1 MNKAKLEVLP
11 KVIRL
16 IQNHANIVFVDEA
29 VFTSGQIR
37 AKYWAKAG
45 DASLKIDKAK
55 IGFRAIAVVA
65 AINLQG
71 RVVALLLREG
81 SICTSDF
88 VDFLRNLKS
97 RMRGEKTYVFLD
109 NLRINHTLII
119 ASKAQANN
127 QVLIFNASYSSQL
140 NPIERLWAIAKRQF
154 VKDCVTDVDFKQQ
167 EEIKAF
173 VKKNILEA
181 SPETLEKHVFACL
194 KLMQNDLLKLR

>member
-1 MNKAKLEVLP
+1 
-11 KVIRL
+11 
-16 IQNHANIVFVDEA
+16 
-29 VFTSGQIR
+29 
-37 AKYWAKAG
+37 
-45 DASLKIDKAK
+45 LKIDKAK

-109 NLRINHTLII
+109 NLRIHHTLII

>member
-16 IQNHANIVFVDEA
+16 IQNHAKIVFVDEA

-65 AINLQG
+65 AMYLQG
-71 RVVALLLREG
+71 RVVALVLREG

-88 VDFLRNLKS
+88 IDFLRNLKS

-109 NLRINHTLII
+109 NLRIHHTIII
-119 ASKAQANN
+119 AS
-127 QVLIFNASYSSQL
+127 
-140 NPIERLWAIAKRQF
+140 
-154 VKDCVTDVDFKQQ
+154 
-167 EEIKAF
+167 
-173 VKKNILEA
+173 
-181 SPETLEKHVFACL
+181 
-194 KLMQNDLLKLR
+194 

>member
-1 MNKAKLEVLP
+1 M
-11 KVIRL
+11 
-16 IQNHANIVFVDEA
+16 
-29 VFTSGQIR
+29 
-37 AKYWAKAG
+37 
-45 DASLKIDKAK
+45 KIDKAK

-81 SICTSDF
+81 SICKSDF

-109 NLRINHTLII
+109 NLRIQHTLII

-140 NPIERLWAIAKRQF
+140 NSIERLW
-154 VKDCVTDVDFKQQ
+154 DVSSIFFFTNAL
-167 EEIKAF
+167 I
-173 VKKNILEA
+173 
-181 SPETLEKHVFACL
+181 SSCCL
-194 KLMQNDLLKLR
+194 KLTSVTQSFTN

>member
-1 MNKAKLEVLP
+1 M
-11 KVIRL
+11 
-16 IQNHANIVFVDEA
+16 
-29 VFTSGQIR
+29 
-37 AKYWAKAG
+37 AKAG

-71 RVVALLLREG
+71 RVVALFLREG

-109 NLRINHTLII
+109 NLKIHQTLII

-140 NPIERLWAIAKRQF
+140 NVSGQSLN
-154 VKDCVTDVDFKQQ
+154 V
-167 EEIKAF
+167 
-173 VKKNILEA
+173 NL
-181 SPETLEKHVFACL
+181 
-194 KLMQNDLLKLR
+194 

>member
-1 MNKAKLEVLP
+1 MIKQ
-11 KVIRL
+11 
-16 IQNHANIVFVDEA
+16 IQNHENIVFVDEA

-37 AKYWAKAG
+37 ARYWAKAG

-55 IGFRAIAVVA
+55 IGFKAIAAVA

-97 RMRGEKTYVFLD
+97 KMRGQKTFVFLD
-109 NLRINHTLII
+109 NLRIHHTLII
-119 ASKAQANN
+119 ASKVRANN

-140 NPIERLWAIAKRQF
+140 NPIERLWAVNKRQF
-154 VKDCVTDVDFKQQ
+154 IKDGVTDVDFKQQ
-167 EEIKAF
+167 EQ
-173 VKKNILEA
+173 V
-181 SPETLEKHVFACL
+181 
-194 KLMQNDLLKLR
+194 